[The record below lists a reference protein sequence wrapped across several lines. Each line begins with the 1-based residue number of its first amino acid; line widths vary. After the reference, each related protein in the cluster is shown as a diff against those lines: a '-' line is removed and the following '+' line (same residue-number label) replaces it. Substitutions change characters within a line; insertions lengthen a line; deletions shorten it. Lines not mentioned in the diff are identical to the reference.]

1 MKIIQSFLEQIF
13 RTTKRL
19 AGFFF
24 ILANF
29 SFALEIISVTQYTFP
44 GGIIKVIV
52 QSPHSCSAEFL
63 GKDYPL
69 FREGKF
75 SVGAIP
81 VKMDISGRTKLV
93 ITEKL
98 LFRKNRKIES
108 DIVIQKK
115 KFRVSRISLDRDKIP
130 PYPPKEKKLLKTKL
144 QDFTKKKY
152 FKKFSYPLKNFNM
165 TSPFG
170 VRREDKRGR
179 ELWWHKGID
188 LAAPTGIPVSPVA
201 GGRVI
206 LILRN
211 SPLHGNAVLVD
222 HGRGIKSI
230 YMHLSKINCRKDEIL
245 DENSILGRV
254 GSTGISTGPHLH
266 LGIYLFGIP
275 VDPEYALK
283 VL

>member
-1 MKIIQSFLEQIF
+1 VPVKRFL
-13 RTTKRL
+13 L
-19 AGFFF
+19 LWGV
-24 ILANF
+24 F
-29 SFALEIISVTQYTFP
+29 SLLSSGAFSMEIVSATQYTFP
-44 GGIIKVIV
+44 GGIIKVIA

-63 GKDYPL
+63 GKEYPL

-75 SVGAIP
+75 FVGVIP
-81 VKMDISGRTKLV
+81 VKMGISGRTKLV

-98 LFRKNRKIES
+98 LFRKDRKIES

-115 KFRVSRISLDRDKIP
+115 KFRVSRISLDRDRIP
-130 PYPPKEKKLLKTKL
+130 PSPKKEKKVLKTEL
-144 QDFTKKKY
+144 RSFTKKKY
-152 FKKFSYPLKNFNM
+152 FKKFSYPLKNFNI
-165 TSPFG
+165 TGPFG

-179 ELWWHKGID
+179 KLWWHKGVD
-188 LAAPTGIPVSPVA
+188 LAAPTGTPVSPVA

-211 SPLHGNAVLVD
+211 SPLHGNTVLVD

-230 YMHLSKINCRKDEIL
+230 YIHLSKINCGKDEIL
-245 DENSILGRV
+245 DENSILGNV

-275 VDPEYALK
+275 VDPVYALK